1 MSKYDLSI
9 IIPARNEEFLVNTV
23 EDILKNI
30 EGKTQ
35 VIVILDGEVAD
46 GRLPVDDRV
55 KVITNP
61 ESIGQ
66 RASTNLGVKVVD
78 TKYIMKCDAHCSFDK
93 GFDIKMMADMQPRM
107 TMVPRMYNLE
117 VFNWECTNCGKR
129 TYQGPI
135 LTVCGECKNK
145 NFKKVV
151 VWQEKRNPET
161 DYMRFDNNLHFQYWR
176 EYKEREVAKKNQVD
190 DLMCCIG
197 ACWMMEREFY
207 WEIEGMDENH
217 GSWGQMGVEIACK
230 TWLIGGRQV
239 INKKTWFG
247 HLFRTQDGFK
257 FPYSNPEPAIEHA
270 RQYSKDMWFNNR
282 WPKAIRPLSWIIE
295 HFSPVPGW

>member
-9 IIPARNEEFLVNTV
+9 IIPARNEEFLSNTV

-35 VIVILDGEVAD
+35 VIVILDGEIAD
-46 GRLPVDDRV
+46 GKIPVDDRV

-66 RASTNLGVKVVD
+66 RASTNYGVKIVD
-78 TKYIMKCDAHCSFDK
+78 SKYIMKCDAHCNFDK
-93 GFDIKMMADMQPRM
+93 GFDVKMMADMQPRM
-107 TMVPRMYNLE
+107 TMVPRMYNLH
-117 VFNWECTNCGKR
+117 VFDWECTKCGKR

-145 NFKKVV
+145 EFKKVI
-151 VWQEKRNPET
+151 VWKEKRNPTT
-161 DYMRFDNNLHFQYWR
+161 DYMRFDKDLRFQYWR
-176 EYKEREVAKKNQVD
+176 DHKKVVDPSKDID

-207 WEIEGMDENH
+207 WEIEGMDEGH
-217 GSWGQMGVEIACK
+217 GSWGQMGVELACK

-247 HLFRTQDGFK
+247 HLFRTQDGFM
-257 FPYSNPEPAIEHA
+257 FPYPNPNADKA
-270 RQYSKDMWFNNR
+270 REYSKDLWLNNK
-282 WPKAIRPLSWIIE
+282 WHKAIKPFSWIVDY
-295 HFSPVPGW
+295 FSPVPGW